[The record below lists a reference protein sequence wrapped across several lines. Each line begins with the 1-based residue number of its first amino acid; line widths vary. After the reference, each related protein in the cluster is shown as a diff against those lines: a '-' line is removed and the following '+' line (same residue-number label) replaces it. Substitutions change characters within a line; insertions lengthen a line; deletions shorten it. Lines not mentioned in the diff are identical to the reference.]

1 MDASRQPL
9 PPEIEAAVARE
20 HGGPIAISGDHG
32 NYVVMNVDL
41 YSNQMASCTDMEL
54 KDSIAALKRSIAQF
68 EAGECREADAFFDE
82 LKQKHEG

>member
-1 MDASRQPL
+1 
-9 PPEIEAAVARE
+9 
-20 HGGPIAISGDHG
+20 
-32 NYVVMNVDL
+32 MNVDL